1 MKIVIYTLNLDVVY
15 ENSIL
20 FINYCYQGLINLIA
34 LVNI

>member
-1 MKIVIYTLNLDVVY
+1 MKIVIYTSNLDVVY

-20 FINYCYQGLINLIA
+20 FINYCYQGLINLVA